1 LALIFRP
8 SLKSKEPT
16 MTLARNMLAA
26 ALLWT
31 FASTSLAG
39 NWEAFRGPAGTG
51 ISTETKAPL
60 EWSRDK
66 NIKWKVK
73 LPAPGNSS
81 PIVSGDKV
89 FVTCATKQ
97 GHERS
102 LFCYDRKDGKELW
115 VQTVHFDGDEPT
127 HGTSPYCGSSPAADG
142 ERVVVWHSSAGLHC
156 YDYSGK
162 QLWTRDLG
170 TFRHIWG
177 YGASP
182 VFYGDSILINCG
194 PGPRT
199 FMIAVDRRTGE
210 TLWQTDEAG
219 GDSGEEKPAAKE
231 STDENAKK
239 DDKKEDSKK
248 TPAKKGSGRRAAWV
262 GSWSTPLIAK
272 VNGQDQVIVSFPHHV
287 NAYDPKSGKILWTCD
302 GLGDLVYT
310 SPLVS
315 DDIGIA
321 MGGFHGP
328 AIGFK
333 LGGSGNVTAQNR
345 LWLEKPQQPQRIG
358 SGVIVG
364 KHIYMANEQGTAQC
378 IELETGKE
386 LWRERLPGGSIWG
399 SLILA
404 AGRLYVT
411 TQKGTT
417 LVFEPSPEKLK
428 MLAENPLN
436 EGSNSTPAFSDGQVF
451 VRTFEHLYCIEAL

>member
-1 LALIFRP
+1 MKFVRP
-8 SLKSKEPT
+8 RVAAWIS
-16 MTLARNMLAA
+16 LAA
-26 ALLWT
+26 VTSAS
-31 FASTSLAG
+31 FALAG
-39 NWEAFRGPAGTG
+39 DWVTFRGPGGTG
-51 ISTETKAPL
+51 ISTESKAPL
-60 EWSRDK
+60 EWGPDK
-66 NIKWKVK
+66 NIKWKAK
-73 LPAPGNSS
+73 LPGPGNSS

-89 FVTCATKQ
+89 FITCATNK
-97 GHERS
+97 GHDRS

-115 VQTVHFDGDEPT
+115 VQTVHYDGDEPT

-142 ERVVVWHSSAGLHC
+142 ERVVVWHSSAGLYC
-156 YDYSGK
+156 YDYNGK
-162 QLWTRDLG
+162 QLWSRDLG

-182 VFYGDSILINCG
+182 VLYGDSILLNCG

-199 FMIAVDRRTGE
+199 FLIAVDRRTGE
-210 TLWQTDEAG
+210 TLWQTDEPG
-219 GDSGEEKPAAKE
+219 GDSGEEPPAPKE
-231 STDENAKK
+231 AGDKK
-239 DDKKEDSKK
+239 DDSSKDSPKKA
-248 TPAKKGSGRRAAWV
+248 PARRAPWI
-262 GSWSTPLIAK
+262 GSWSTPLVAK
-272 VNGQDQVIVSFPHHV
+272 VDGQDQIIVSFPRHV
-287 NAYDPKSGKILWTCD
+287 HAYDPNTGKIVWTCD

-315 DDIGIA
+315 DGIGVA

-358 SGVIVG
+358 SGVIIG
-364 KHIYMANEQGTAQC
+364 KHIYMANEQGIAQC

-386 LWRERLPGGSIWG
+386 VWKERLPGGPIWG

-411 TQKGTT
+411 NQKGTT
-417 LVFEPSPEKLK
+417 LVMEPNTEKLK
-428 MLAENPLN
+428 LLAENPLN
-436 EGSNSTPAFSDGQVF
+436 ERSNSTPAFSDGQVF
-451 VRTFEHLYCIEAL
+451 VRTFENLYCIEEP